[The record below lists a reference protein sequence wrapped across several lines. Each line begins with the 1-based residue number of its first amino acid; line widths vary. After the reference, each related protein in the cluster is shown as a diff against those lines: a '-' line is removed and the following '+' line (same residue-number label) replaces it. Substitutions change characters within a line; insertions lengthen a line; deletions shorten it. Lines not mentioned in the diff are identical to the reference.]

1 MPTTTR
7 STSWVV
13 YGASI
18 RGKATGLAAVC
29 NQGEWEA
36 MERAIP
42 GGQPLIKAGIATE
55 GEAERFARTAV
66 VHVAVPTAA

>member
-1 MPTTTR
+1 M
-7 STSWVV
+7 V

-36 MERAIP
+36 MERAAP
-42 GGQPLIKAGIATE
+42 GGQLLIKAGIATE
-55 GEAERFARTAV
+55 GEAERFARSAPVT
-66 VHVAVPTAA
+66 VAVPTAA